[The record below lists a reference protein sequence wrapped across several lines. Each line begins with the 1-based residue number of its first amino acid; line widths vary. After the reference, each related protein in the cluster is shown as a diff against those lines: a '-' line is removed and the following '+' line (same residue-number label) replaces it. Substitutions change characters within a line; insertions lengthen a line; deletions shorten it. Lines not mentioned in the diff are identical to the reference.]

1 MKGKTKTTRAATTV
15 NKAPSKPKKT
25 YTTAGG
31 AQQYVRGNTY
41 EERSSNMLKA
51 QLSAVDQPKFNK
63 ALSDSLGAVQS
74 AQQSR
79 EIKAI
84 VGPKKAKTNSTVQMY
99 DRMERQDMARAKSAL
114 SKKK

>member
-1 MKGKTKTTRAATTV
+1 MKGKTGRTATTI

-41 EERSSNMLKA
+41 DERSSNMLKA
-51 QLSAVDQPKFNK
+51 KKSALYQPGFNK
-63 ALSDSLGAVQS
+63 PLSNSLDAAQS

-84 VGPKKAKTNSTVQMY
+84 VGPKKAKTNSSVRMY
-99 DRMERQDMARAKSAL
+99 DRMEREDMARAK
-114 SKKK
+114 KK

>member
-41 EERSSNMLKA
+41 DERSDNVLKA
-51 QLSAVDQPKFNK
+51 KKSALYQPKFNK
-63 ALSDSLGAVQS
+63 ALSDSLDAAQS

-84 VGPKKAKTNSTVQMY
+84 VGPKKAKTNSSVRMY
-99 DRMERQDMARAKSAL
+99 DRMEREDMARAKPKP
-114 SKKK
+114 KKQ

>member
-1 MKGKTKTTRAATTV
+1 MKGKTGRTATTI

-41 EERSSNMLKA
+41 EERSANVLKA
-51 QLSAVDQPKFNK
+51 QKSALYQPKFNK
-63 ALSDSLGAVQS
+63 GLDSALSAASN

-79 EIKAI
+79 ELKAI
-84 VGPKKAKTNSTVQMY
+84 VGPQQAKTNSSVKMY
-99 DRMERQDMARAKSAL
+99 DRFERENMARAKSSL
-114 SKKK
+114 KKKK

>member
-1 MKGKTKTTRAATTV
+1 MKGKTGRTATTI

-41 EERSSNMLKA
+41 DERSDSVAKA
-51 QLSAVDQPKFNK
+51 GKSALYQPKFNK
-63 ALSDSLGAVQS
+63 ALSDSLDAAQS